1 MTKNLNIMKAKTFIF
16 AMMMVGIANAQ
27 TDVTDTYMQNP
38 DFDARYA
45 GWLNEGTTKGAVGGF
60 THQTNSSFS
69 GKSGEI
75 YMEKYVSSGSKV
87 SNCNISQVLQ
97 NVPVGTYMLTVAAQ
111 NTQNS
116 NGSGQTGAY
125 VFAGDEQTEVSE
137 YADYS
142 VTFSVIDGKVKVG
155 FKTVSATGNWVCFD
169 NFRLYQLDT
178 DMDAVH
184 AQLQTL
190 IDEATEALGDGSGN
204 TASELQ
210 DAIEVAEGF
219 VSASTTEGVQDAA
232 IALERATLNYRISNG
247 TGSVPTVETNPFV
260 AMGVTIAL
268 GRSTIT
274 NNGATISEQGFCWS
288 TDPEPTVL
296 DNRTTEYFTNNGR
309 VYRME
314 NLEPA
319 TFYYVRAYA
328 MTDEWQVGYGD
339 VVKIAT
345 KPKGTVSFWY
355 NYGGDTEQNYRINSS
370 FEECVWMYNNITHI
384 TGFSISASYSAGTST
399 ADCSY
404 GGSMRI
410 GPSSSYQQTGT
421 ILHETNHGVGVG
433 TTNEWYNNSNLRSN
447 TSTGDWLGSCANEMV
462 QFLQNDEGAY
472 MTGDTQ
478 HMWGTT
484 TTSGAS
490 MKNWGING
498 ANEDSY
504 SPADQLL
511 YWGNIFLTHALHID
525 GLPCSSSVGFAS
537 PAYVFE
543 QRDDVKYY
551 IKSEDET
558 YGEGKYLSVS
568 NTGALRNVAASV
580 EEATQDDD
588 LAWYITFNPS
598 TGYYT
603 FYNVGTGRYIGVSNS
618 SLRGT
623 TSATT
628 IHLIPSHKKVTEGD
642 FSKHSYWITNNKG
655 SYTLRAGSSSCST
668 TSINF
673 ADDATAQRWLLLT
686 AEELSAY
693 ESGEKT
699 EKLLELD
706 ELLAHVRETQAVP
719 HEATSEQV
727 NIDQVDNDLEV
738 TLSSIEAEK
747 DGYTTSEEIEEAIT
761 TVQDALM
768 DFLTYVK
775 PSEADNPFDLS
786 YLFVNMSID
795 NTEGWSDTPTLSYSC
810 MEYWTTSS
818 FDFNQTSS
826 LKLPVG
832 TYQLCAQ
839 AFQRPGEYS
848 TVYTDYMQNGVN
860 NVNATLYAGSA
871 SALIKNMYDDYQTT
885 SLGSGCVAA
894 AANVYVPND
903 MYSASLYFAKG
914 LYENSVEVTTTSKAT
929 LKIGLKASKPSSTEH
944 YWTIFDNFRLYFLG
958 GSDDEEITPVN
969 TVVADESAAGSGTYF
984 DLSGRQVSSPT
995 RGIYIQKGK
1004 KVLVK

>member
-1 MTKNLNIMKAKTFIF
+1 MKAKTLIV
-16 AMMMVGIANAQ
+16 AMLAVCVANAQ

-38 DFDARYA
+38 DFAARYA

-60 THQTNSSFS
+60 THQTNGSFEGQS
-69 GKSGEI
+69 GDI

-97 NVPVGTYMLTVAAQ
+97 NVPTGTYRLTVVAQ
-111 NTQNS
+111 NIQQS
-116 NGSGQTGAY
+116 NTSATQTGAY

-142 VTFSVIDGKVKVG
+142 VTFSVIDGKAKVG
-155 FKTVSATGNWVCFD
+155 FKTVSASGNWVAFD
-169 NFRLYQLDT
+169 NFHLYQLDT

-184 AQLQTL
+184 ALLQNL
-190 IDEATEALGDGSGN
+190 VDEATEVLGDGSGN

-210 DAIEVAEGF
+210 DAIEVAEGLI
-219 VSASTTEGVQDAA
+219 SASTTEGVQEAA
-232 IALERATLNYRISNG
+232 LALERATLNYHISNG

-268 GRSTIT
+268 GRSTVT

-314 NLEPA
+314 YLEPA

-328 MTDEWQVGYGD
+328 ITDGWQVAYGD

-345 KPKGTVSFWY
+345 KPRGTVSY
-355 NYGGDTEQNYRINSS
+355 TYDNAGSTEQNYRINSS
-370 FEECVWMYNNITHI
+370 FQECVWMYNNITHI
-384 TGFSISASYSAGTST
+384 TGFSISGHYNSGTST
-399 ADCSY
+399 AECSY
-404 GGSMRI
+404 GGWMSV
-410 GPSSSYQQTGT
+410 GPSSDYQQTGT

-447 TSTGDWLGSCANEMV
+447 TSTGDWLGSYANEMV

-472 MTGDTQ
+472 MTGDDT
-478 HMWGTT
+478 HMWGV
-484 TTSGAS
+484 TTSSMG

-511 YWGNIFLTHALHID
+511 YWGNILITHALHID

-551 IKSEDET
+551 IKCEDED
-558 YGEGKYLSVS
+558 YGSNSFLGMS
-568 NTGALRNVAASV
+568 NTGSLRNSGATSAEAV
-580 EEATQDDD
+580 ENDN

-603 FYNVGTGRYIGVSNS
+603 LYNVGTGKYIGVSSGSLKGAS
-618 SLRGT
+618 SAASIQLM
-623 TSATT
+623 
-628 IHLIPSHKKVTEGD
+628 PSHSKCTLGD
-642 FSKHSYWITNNKG
+642 FSKHSYWISSNKG
-655 SYTLRAGSSSCST
+655 SYSLQCGST
-668 TSINF
+668 TVSTATQSL
-673 ADDATAQRWLLLT
+673 ADGASRQRWLIMS

-693 ESGEKT
+693 DSGVIQSYT
-699 EKLLELD
+699 SELD
-706 ELLAHVRETQAVP
+706 ELIAHVREIQAVP
-719 HEATSEQV
+719 HEGTNEQV
-727 NIDQVDNDLEV
+727 NIDQVDNDLET
-738 TLSSIEAEK
+738 TLSTIEDAK
-747 DGYTTSEEIEEAIT
+747 DSYTTSDELEEAIA
-761 TVQDALM
+761 TVQDALV

-775 PSEADNPFDLS
+775 PADMDNPFDLS
-786 YLFVNMSID
+786 CLFVNMAID
-795 NTEGWSDTPTLSYSC
+795 NSEGWSESPTLSYSC

-958 GSDDEEITPVN
+958 GSDDEAITPVN
-969 TVVADESAAGSGTYF
+969 TIVADESETGSSVYY
-984 DLSGRQVSSPT
+984 DLTGRIVTKPE

>member
-1 MTKNLNIMKAKTFIF
+1 MTKNLNIMKAKTFF
-16 AMMMVGIANAQ
+16 LAMMMVGIANAQ

-75 YMEKYVSSGSKV
+75 YMEKYVSSGKV

-97 NVPVGTYMLTVAAQ
+97 DLPIGTYMLTVAAQ

-116 NGSGQTGAY
+116 SGSGQTGAY

-142 VTFSVIDGKVKVG
+142 VTFSVIDGKAKVG

-178 DMDAVH
+178 DMDGVH
-184 AQLQTL
+184 ALLQNL
-190 IDEATEALGDGSGN
+190 VDDATEALSDGGGN

-210 DAIEVAEGF
+210 DAIEVAEGLI
-219 VSASTTEGVQDAA
+219 SASTTEGVQDAA
-232 IALERATLNYRISNG
+232 IVLERATLNYRISNG

-260 AMGVTIAL
+260 AQGVTIAL

-314 NLEPA
+314 HLEPA

-328 MTDEWQVGYGD
+328 VTDEWQVGYGD

-410 GPSSSYQQTGT
+410 GPSSDYQQTGT

-433 TTNEWYNNSNLRSN
+433 TTNEWYNNANLRSN
-447 TSTGDWLGSCANEMV
+447 TSTGDWLGSYANEMV

-511 YWGNIFLTHALHID
+511 YWGNILITHALHID

-568 NTGALRNVAASV
+568 NTGSLRNVSASV
-580 EEATQDDD
+580 EEAAQDDD
-588 LAWYITFNPS
+588 LAWYITFNPQ
-598 TGYYT
+598 TQYYT
-603 FYNVGTGRYIGVSNS
+603 FQNVGTGRYIGVSSS

-699 EKLLELD
+699 EKLSELD
-706 ELLAHVRETQAVP
+706 ELLANVRETQSVP
-719 HEATSEQV
+719 HEGTNDQV

-747 DGYTTSEEIEEAIT
+747 DSYTTSEEIDEAIT

-775 PSEADNPFDLS
+775 PTDAENPFDLS
-786 YLFVNMSID
+786 YLFVNLPID
-795 NTEGWSDTPTLSYSC
+795 NTEGWSESPTFSYSC

-826 LKLPVG
+826 LKLPIG
-832 TYQLCAQ
+832 TYQLHAQ
-839 AFQRPGEYS
+839 AFQRPGSYS
-848 TVYTDYMQNGVN
+848 GVYTDYMQNGVN
-860 NVNATLYAGSA
+860 NVNAELYCNSA
-871 SALIKNMYDDYQTT
+871 STLVKNMYDDYQTR

-894 AANVYVPND
+894 TSNVYVPND
-903 MYSASLYFAKG
+903 MYSASLYFAQG
-914 LYENSVEVTTTSKAT
+914 LYENSLEFTTTSMENFK
-929 LKIGLKASKPSSTEH
+929 LGIRSGRASGSTQ

-958 GSDDEEITPVN
+958 GSDDEEVTPVN
-969 TVVADESAAGSGTYF
+969 TIVADESAAGSGTYF